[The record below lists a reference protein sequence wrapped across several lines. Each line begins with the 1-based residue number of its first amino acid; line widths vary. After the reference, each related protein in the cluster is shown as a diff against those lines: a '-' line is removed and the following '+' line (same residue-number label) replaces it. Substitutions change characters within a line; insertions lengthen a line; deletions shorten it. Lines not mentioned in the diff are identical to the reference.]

1 MPRKV
6 PYRGGT
12 PPAGGSRASAM
23 PAVGGLNPSMMGQIQ
38 KMQQQLMET
47 QESLSKELVEASAGG
62 GAVTL
67 TMTGHQV
74 VQAIKLNPEIL
85 NAEDAEMVQDMLVSV
100 FNEAVE
106 KSRKLAEERMGP
118 LAGGLKGM
126 GLF

>member
-1 MPRKV
+1 MPRKI
-6 PYRGGT
+6 PYRGGA
-12 PPAGGSRASAM
+12 PPAGGNRANAM
-23 PAVGGLNPSMMGQIQ
+23 PAMGGLNPAMMGQIQ
-38 KMQQQLMET
+38 KMQQQLMEA

-67 TMTGHQV
+67 TMTGQQI
-74 VQAIKLNPEIL
+74 VQSIKLNPEVL
-85 NAEDAEMVQDMLVSV
+85 NPDDAEMLQDMLVSV
-100 FNEAVE
+100 FNDAVE

>member
-1 MPRKV
+1 MPRKI
-6 PYRGGT
+6 PYRGGG
-12 PPAGGSRASAM
+12 PPAGGNRASSM
-23 PAVGGLNPSMMGQIQ
+23 PAMGGMNPTMMGQIQ

-67 TMTGHQV
+67 TMTGQQI
-74 VQAIKLNPEIL
+74 VQAIKLNPEVL
-85 NAEDAEMVQDMLVSV
+85 NPEDAEMLQDMLVSV